1 MFVYAHVNSN
11 THNVQFSHIAS
22 TDNNYDISV
31 YSIFWI
37 ALLNTAS
44 LMLSVTW
51 LAFFQF
57 FFLFNRKCQAFLI
70 ASFLFFWA
78 LRYYF
83 FCRCWKIKFYST
95 SRQTN
100 LHPAMCREAAEMLG
114 QRLGETLR
122 NSWLPV
128 GHKVCTQ
135 RRGRRKMVGV
145 NLQLSCPSPERQ
157 LWCCSPCLQGNCSG
171 PCVGLCFL
179 RHFPPLPFY
188 FLSLRV
194 ITWGCKLLLLRKNRR
209 PAPSIGFSGCC
220 FQESA
225 IQGNRAACFWRL
237 SKTLKWDVFCIYLK
251 FRDVF
256 CVCKWVGICI
266 CVCMRVHVY
275 VHVPTHIL

>member
-78 LRYYF
+78 LRYHF

-95 SRQTN
+95 SRQKKSPSCNVQRSCWNAGTETGGN
-100 LHPAMCREAAEMLG
+100 TKEFLTPCRAQGVHTKKRKKENGRCEPAALLPKPWEAALVLLPLFAG
-114 QRLGETLR
+114 QLLWPLR
-122 NSWLPV
+122 RALLLKAFSSS
-128 GHKVCTQ
+128 T
-135 RRGRRKMVGV
+135 
-145 NLQLSCPSPERQ
+145 
-157 LWCCSPCLQGNCSG
+157 
-171 PCVGLCFL
+171 FL
-179 RHFPPLPFY
+179 
-188 FLSLRV
+188 FLSELSLKV
-194 ITWGCKLLLLRKNRR
+194 VNSSCWGKTGGLLPL
-209 PAPSIGFSGCC
+209 
-220 FQESA
+220 
-225 IQGNRAACFWRL
+225 
-237 SKTLKWDVFCIYLK
+237 
-251 FRDVF
+251 
-256 CVCKWVGICI
+256 
-266 CVCMRVHVY
+266 
-275 VHVPTHIL
+275 